1 MNRRSFVKRLMLG
14 AAGAAYLSKSDFIN
28 SALAKK
34 KLSKIGV
41 QLYTVRREL
50 EADFEGTLAKVAAL
64 GFREV
69 EFAGYYGRTPAQV
82 KSVLARNNLA
92 APSAHF
98 QSVVASGGV
107 REAIEAA
114 QTIGHKYLVYAWLPP
129 EERKSLDDYK
139 RLAERLNR
147 AGEECARA
155 GVQFG
160 YHNHDFEFAPMEGRI
175 PYDLILEA
183 TDARLVKMEL
193 DLYWITKGGRSPL
206 AYFRKHPGR
215 FPLVHVKDMDSTPK
229 RDFTEVGRGTIDFKE
244 IFAASKQA
252 GIKHY
257 FVEQDET
264 PASPFDSI
272 KASIDYLKRLEF

>member
-1 MNRRSFVKRLMLG
+1 MNRRSFVKKLMLG
-14 AAGAAYLSKSDFIN
+14 AAVSACLPEPRAAF
-28 SALAKK
+28 AKR
-34 KLSKIGV
+34 KLSKVGV

-50 EADFEGTLAKVAAL
+50 ETDFEGTLAKVAAL
-64 GFREV
+64 GYREV

-82 KSVLARNNLA
+82 KAVLARNNLA

-98 QSVVASGGV
+98 QSVVSSGGV

-114 QTIGHKYLVYAWLPP
+114 RAIGHKYLVYAWLPP

-139 RLAERLNR
+139 RLVERLNR

-175 PYDLILEA
+175 PYDLILEG

-193 DLYWITKGGRSPL
+193 DLYWITKGGQSPL

-229 RDFTEVGRGTIDFKE
+229 RYFTEVGRGTIDFEE
-244 IFAASKQA
+244 IFAASKRA

-272 KASIDYLKRLEF
+272 KTSIDYLKRLEF

>member
-1 MNRRSFVKRLMLG
+1 MNRRSFVRSLMLG
-14 AAGAAYLSKSDFIN
+14 AGGAACVPGPRAAY
-28 SALAKK
+28 AGK

-64 GFREV
+64 GYREV

-82 KSVLARNNLA
+82 KAILKRAGLT

-98 QSVVASGGV
+98 QSVVSSGGV
-107 REAIEAA
+107 RDAVEAA
-114 QTIGHKYLVYAWLPP
+114 QVIGHDYLVYAWLPP

-147 AGEECARA
+147 AGEECRRA

-160 YHNHDFEFAPMEGRI
+160 YHNHDFEFAPVEGRI
-175 PYDLILEA
+175 PYDLILEE

-215 FPLVHVKDMDSTPK
+215 FPLVHVKDMYSTPK
-229 RDFTEVGRGTIDFKE
+229 RYFTEVGRGRVDFKE

-272 KASIDYLKRLEF
+272 RASIDYLKRLEF

>member
-1 MNRRSFVKRLMLG
+1 MNRRSFVRSLTLG
-14 AAGAAYLSKSDFIN
+14 AAGAACLSKSDFVN
-28 SALAKK
+28 PAFAGKR
-34 KLSKIGV
+34 LSKIGV

-50 EADFEGTLAKVAAL
+50 EKDFEGTLAKVASL
-64 GFREV
+64 GYREV

-82 KSVLARNNLA
+82 KAVLARNNLT

-107 REAIEAA
+107 SEAIEAA
-114 QTIGHKYLVYAWLPP
+114 VGIGHEYLVYAWLPP
-129 EERKSLDDYK
+129 EERKSLDDYR
-139 RLAERLNR
+139 RLVERLNR
-147 AGEECARA
+147 AGEECKRA
-155 GVQFG
+155 GLQFG

-175 PYDLILEA
+175 PYDLILEG

-193 DLYWITKGGRSPL
+193 DLYWITKGGQSPL

-229 RDFTEVGRGTIDFKE
+229 RYFTEVGRGTIAFKE
-244 IFAASKQA
+244 IFAASKRA
-252 GIKHY
+252 GIRHY

-272 KASIDYLKRLEF
+272 GASIDYLKRLEF

>member
-1 MNRRSFVKRLMLG
+1 MDRRSFVNRLLLG
-14 AAGAAYLSKSDFIN
+14 AGGAACLPRLGPHAA
-28 SALAKK
+28 ALARK

-64 GFREV
+64 GYKEV
-69 EFAGYYGRTPAQV
+69 EFAGYYKHAPAQV
-82 KSVLARNNLA
+82 REALARNGLS

-98 QSVVASGGV
+98 QSVVSSGGL

-114 QTIGHKYLVYAWLPP
+114 KVIGHEYLVYAYLPP

-139 RLAERLNR
+139 RLVERLNR
-147 AGEECARA
+147 AGEECRRA
-155 GVQFG
+155 GIQFG
-160 YHNHDFEFAPMEGRI
+160 YHNHDFEFTPAEGVI
-175 PYDLILEA
+175 PYDLIVEG
-183 TDARLVKMEL
+183 TDAGLVKFEL
-193 DLYWITKGGRSPL
+193 DLYWITKAGQSPL

-215 FPLVHVKDMDSTPK
+215 FPLVHVKDMDSTP
-229 RDFTEVGRGTIDFKE
+229 RRYFTEVGRGVINFKE

-252 GIKHY
+252 GIRHY

-264 PASPFDSI
+264 PASPFESI
-272 KASIDYLKRLEF
+272 KTSIDYLKRLEF

>member
-1 MNRRSFVKRLMLG
+1 MNRRSFVRRLMLG
-14 AAGAAYLSKSDFIN
+14 AAGAACTPEPRAAFG
-28 SALAKK
+28 KK

-50 EADFEGTLAKVAAL
+50 EADFEGTLAKVASL
-64 GFREV
+64 GYREV
-69 EFAGYYGRTPAQV
+69 EVAGYYGRTPAQV
-82 KSVLARNNLA
+82 KAVLARNGLA

-98 QSVVASGGV
+98 QSVVSSGGV

-114 QTIGHKYLVYAWLPP
+114 GVVGHRYLIYAYLPA
-129 EERKSLDDYK
+129 EESRSLDDYR

-147 AGEECARA
+147 AGEECRRA

-175 PYDLILEA
+175 PYDLLLEG
-183 TDARLVKMEL
+183 TDAGLVKMEL
-193 DLYWITKGGRSPL
+193 DLYWITRGGQSPL

-215 FPLVHVKDMDSTPK
+215 FPLVHVKDMDATPE
-229 RDFTEVGRGTIDFKE
+229 RHFTEVGRGTIDFKT

-272 KASIDYLKRLEF
+272 GTSIDYLKRLEF

>member
-14 AAGAAYLSKSDFIN
+14 AAGAACLSESDFVD
-28 SALAKK
+28 SAFAKK

-50 EADFEGTLAKVAAL
+50 ESDFEGTLAKVAAL
-64 GFREV
+64 GYREV

-82 KSVLARNNLA
+82 KTILARNGLA

-114 QTIGHKYLVYAWLPP
+114 QAIGHEYLVYAWLPP

-147 AGEECARA
+147 AGEECRRA
-155 GVQFG
+155 GIQFG
-160 YHNHDFEFAPMEGRI
+160 YHNHDFEFARMEGRI

-193 DLYWITKGGRSPL
+193 DLYWITKGGQSPL

-229 RDFTEVGRGTIDFKE
+229 RYFTEVGRGRVDFKE

-252 GIKHY
+252 GIRHY

-272 KASIDYLKRLEF
+272 KASIEYLKRLEF

>member
-1 MNRRSFVKRLMLG
+1 MNRRSFVRSLMLG
-14 AAGAAYLSKSDFIN
+14 AAGAACVPETRAAY
-28 SALAKK
+28 ARK

-82 KSVLARNNLA
+82 RAILARNNLA

-114 QTIGHKYLVYAWLPP
+114 QTISHEYLVYAWLPP
-129 EERKSLDDYK
+129 EERKSLDDYR

-147 AGEECARA
+147 AGEECRRA
-155 GVQFG
+155 GIQFG
-160 YHNHDFEFAPMEGRI
+160 YHNHDFEFAQMEGRI

-206 AYFRKHPGR
+206 AYFRKYPGR
-215 FPLVHVKDMDSTPK
+215 FPLVHVKDMDSTPG
-229 RDFTEVGRGTIDFKE
+229 RRFTEVGRGRIDFKE

-272 KASIDYLKRLEF
+272 KTSIEYLRRLEF

>member
-1 MNRRSFVKRLMLG
+1 M
-14 AAGAAYLSKSDFIN
+14 
-28 SALAKK
+28 
-34 KLSKIGV
+34 

-50 EADFEGTLAKVAAL
+50 EADFEGTLAKVASL
-64 GFREV
+64 GYREV

-82 KSVLARNNLA
+82 KAVLARNGLT

-98 QSVVASGGV
+98 QSVVSSGGV

-114 QTIGHKYLVYAWLPP
+114 EVVGHKYLIYAYLPA
-129 EERKSLDDYK
+129 EERKSLDDYR

-147 AGEECARA
+147 AGEECRRA

-175 PYDLILEA
+175 PYDLILEG
-183 TDARLVKMEL
+183 TDAGLVKMEL
-193 DLYWITKGGRSPL
+193 DLYWITKGGQSPL

-215 FPLVHVKDMDSTPK
+215 FPLVHVKDMDGSPK
-229 RDFTEVGRGTIDFKE
+229 RHFTEVGRGTIDFKE

-272 KASIDYLKRLEF
+272 RTSFDYLKRLEF

>member
-1 MNRRSFVKRLMLG
+1 MNRRSFVKRLTLG

-28 SALAKK
+28 SAFARK

-82 KSVLARNNLA
+82 KAVLARNNLA

-114 QTIGHKYLVYAWLPP
+114 EVVGHKYLVYAWLPP

-139 RLAERLNR
+139 RLVERLNR

-155 GVQFG
+155 GIQFG

-175 PYDLILEA
+175 PYDLILEG

-193 DLYWITKGGRSPL
+193 DLYWITKGGQSPL

-229 RDFTEVGRGTIDFKE
+229 RYFTEVGRGTIDFKE

>member
-1 MNRRSFVKRLMLG
+1 MNRRSFVKRLALG
-14 AAGAAYLSKSDFIN
+14 AAGAACLTEPGAAY
-28 SALAKK
+28 AKK

-50 EADFEGTLAKVAAL
+50 EADFEGTLAKVASL
-64 GFREV
+64 GYREV
-69 EFAGYYGRTPAQV
+69 EFAGYYGRTPAEV
-82 KSVLARNNLA
+82 KAILARNGLA

-98 QSVVASGGV
+98 QSVVSSGGV
-107 REAIEAA
+107 REAVEAA
-114 QTIGHKYLVYAWLPP
+114 GVVGHSYLVYAWLPP

-147 AGEECARA
+147 AGEECRRA
-155 GVQFG
+155 GIQFG

-175 PYDLILEA
+175 PYDLILEG

-193 DLYWITKGGRSPL
+193 DLYWITKGGQSPL

-215 FPLVHVKDMDSTPK
+215 FPLVHVKDMDGTPK
-229 RDFTEVGRGTIDFKE
+229 RYFTEVGRGTIDFGE

-264 PASPFDSI
+264 PASPFESI
-272 KASIDYLKRLEF
+272 RTSIDYLKRLEF

>member
-1 MNRRSFVKRLMLG
+1 MNRRSFVRRLMLG
-14 AAGAAYLSKSDFIN
+14 AAGAACLHRPCAVY
-28 SALAKK
+28 AKK
-34 KLSKIGV
+34 SLSKIGV
-41 QLYTVRREL
+41 QLYTVRKEL
-50 EADFEGTLAKVAAL
+50 ESDFEGTLAKVASL

-69 EFAGYYGRTPAQV
+69 EFAGYYNRTPAQV
-82 KSVLARNNLA
+82 KAVLARNGLS

-98 QSVVASGGV
+98 QSVVSSGGV

-114 QTIGHKYLVYAWLPP
+114 EVVGHKYLVYAWLPP
-129 EERKSLDDYK
+129 EERKSLDDYR
-139 RLAERLNR
+139 RLVERLNR
-147 AGEECARA
+147 AGEECGRA
-155 GVQFG
+155 GIQFG

-175 PYDLILEA
+175 PYDLILEG

-193 DLYWITKGGRSPL
+193 DLYWITKGGQSPL
-206 AYFRKHPGR
+206 AYFRKYPGR
-215 FPLVHVKDMDSTPK
+215 FPLVHVKDMDAGPE
-229 RDFTEVGRGTIDFKE
+229 RNFTEVGRGTIDFKA

-272 KASIDYLKRLEF
+272 RTSIDYLKRLEF

>member
-1 MNRRSFVKRLMLG
+1 MILG
-14 AAGAAYLSKSDFIN
+14 VAGSAYMSKADFIN
-28 SALAKK
+28 SAFAKK
-34 KLSKIGV
+34 KLSKVGV

-82 KSVLARNNLA
+82 KAVLARNNLA

-107 REAIEAA
+107 RDAIEAA

-139 RLAERLNR
+139 RLVERLNR
-147 AGEECARA
+147 AGEECMRA
-155 GVQFG
+155 GIQFG

-175 PYDLILEA
+175 PYDLILEG
-183 TDARLVKMEL
+183 TDTRLVKMEL
-193 DLYWITKGGRSPL
+193 DLYWITKGGQSPL

-215 FPLVHVKDMDSTPK
+215 FPLVHVKDMDSTPE
-229 RDFTEVGRGTIDFKE
+229 RYFTEVGRGTIDFKE

-272 KASIDYLKRLEF
+272 KASIDYLKRLEL

>member
-1 MNRRSFVKRLMLG
+1 MNRRSFVKRVTLG
-14 AAGAAYLSKSDFIN
+14 AVGAACVPGPRAAY
-28 SALAKK
+28 AKR

-64 GFREV
+64 GYREV

-82 KSVLARNNLA
+82 KTILARNGLA

-114 QTIGHKYLVYAWLPP
+114 EGIGHKYLVYAWLPP
-129 EERKSLDDYK
+129 EERKSLDDYR

-147 AGEECARA
+147 AGEECGRA

-160 YHNHDFEFAPMEGRI
+160 YHNHDFEFTPMEGRI

-193 DLYWITKGGRSPL
+193 DLYWITKGGQSPL

-229 RDFTEVGRGTIDFKE
+229 RYFTEVGHGTIDFKQ

-272 KASIDYLKRLEF
+272 RTSIEYLKRLEF

>member
-1 MNRRSFVKRLMLG
+1 MNRRSFVKRLVLG
-14 AAGAAYLSKSDFIN
+14 AAGAACLSESDFVN

-34 KLSKIGV
+34 RLSKVGV

-50 EADFEGTLAKVAAL
+50 ESDFEGTLAKVAAL
-64 GFREV
+64 GYREV

-82 KSVLARNNLA
+82 KAVLERNGLA

-114 QTIGHKYLVYAWLPP
+114 ASIGHKYLVYAWLPP
-129 EERKSLDDYK
+129 EERKSLDDYR

-147 AGEECARA
+147 AGEECKRA
-155 GVQFG
+155 GIQFG
-160 YHNHDFEFAPMEGRI
+160 YHNHDFEFAQMEGRI

-193 DLYWITKGGRSPL
+193 DLYWITKGGQSPL

-229 RDFTEVGRGTIDFKE
+229 RYFTEVGRGTIDFKE

-272 KASIDYLKRLEF
+272 RTSIDYLKRLEF

>member
-1 MNRRSFVKRLMLG
+1 MNRRSFVKSLMLG
-14 AAGAAYLSKSDFIN
+14 AAGAACLSKSELID
-28 SALAKK
+28 SAFAKK
-34 KLSKIGV
+34 RLSKIGV

-64 GFREV
+64 GYREV
-69 EFAGYYGRTPAQV
+69 EFAGYYGRAPAQV
-82 KSVLARNNLA
+82 KAVLARNGLA

-98 QSVVASGGV
+98 QSVVSSGGV
-107 REAIEAA
+107 REAVEAA

-129 EERKSLDDYK
+129 EERKSLDDYR
-139 RLAERLNR
+139 RLVERLNR
-147 AGEECARA
+147 AGEECRRA

-160 YHNHDFEFAPMEGRI
+160 YHNHDFEFEPMEGRV
-175 PYDLILEA
+175 PYDLILEG
-183 TDARLVKMEL
+183 TDAGLVKMEL
-193 DLYWITKGGRSPL
+193 DLYWITKGGQSPL
-206 AYFRKHPGR
+206 AYFRKYPGR

-229 RDFTEVGRGTIDFKE
+229 RYFTEVGRGRVDFKE
-244 IFAASKQA
+244 IFAASRQA

-272 KASIDYLKRLEF
+272 RTSIDYLKRLEF

>member
-1 MNRRSFVKRLMLG
+1 MNRRSFVRGMLLG
-14 AAGAAYLSKSDFIN
+14 AVGAACVPGPR
-28 SALAKK
+28 SAYARK

-50 EADFEGTLAKVAAL
+50 EADFEGTLAKVASL

-69 EFAGYYGRTPAQV
+69 EFAGYYGRTHAQV
-82 KSVLARNNLA
+82 KAILARNGLS

-98 QSVVASGGV
+98 QSVVSSGGV

-114 QTIGHKYLVYAWLPP
+114 AVVGHEYLVYAWLPP
-129 EERKSLDDYK
+129 EERKTLDDYK
-139 RLAERLNR
+139 RLAGRLNR
-147 AGEECARA
+147 AGEECKRA
-155 GVQFG
+155 GLQFG
-160 YHNHDFEFAPMEGRI
+160 YHNHDFEFAAVEGRI

-193 DLYWITKGGRSPL
+193 DLYWITKGGQSPL
-206 AYFRKHPGR
+206 AYFRKYPGR
-215 FPLVHVKDMDSTPK
+215 FPLVHVKDMDSTP
-229 RDFTEVGRGTIDFKE
+229 RRHFTEVGRGRVDFKE
-244 IFAASKQA
+244 IFAASERA

-264 PASPFDSI
+264 PASPFDSA
-272 KASIDYLKRLEF
+272 KASLDYLKRLRF

>member
-1 MNRRSFVKRLMLG
+1 MNRRSFVNRLLLG
-14 AAGAAYLSKSDFIN
+14 AAGAACLSEADFDGP
-28 SALAKK
+28 AFAKK
-34 KLSKIGV
+34 RLSKIGV

-50 EADFEGTLAKVAAL
+50 ESDFEGTLAKVAGL
-64 GFREV
+64 GYGEV

-82 KSVLARNNLA
+82 KTILARNGLA

-98 QSVVASGGV
+98 QSVVSSGGV

-114 QTIGHKYLVYAWLPP
+114 QTIGHKYLIYAYLPP
-129 EERKSLDDYK
+129 EERKSLDDYR

-147 AGEECARA
+147 AGEECRRA
-155 GVQFG
+155 GIQFG
-160 YHNHDFEFAPMEGRI
+160 YHNHDFEFAPTEGRI

-183 TDARLVKMEL
+183 TDANLVKMEL
-193 DLYWITKGGRSPL
+193 DLYWITKGGQSPL

-215 FPLVHVKDMDSTPK
+215 FPLVHVKDMDNTPG
-229 RDFTEVGRGTIDFKE
+229 RYFTEVGRGVIDFKE
-244 IFAASKQA
+244 IFAASEQA

-264 PASPFDSI
+264 PASPFASI
-272 KASIDYLKRLEF
+272 KTSIDYLKRLEF